1 MSTLKK
7 VAVIQSSYIPW
18 KGYFDIINDVDIF
31 LFHEDL
37 QYTKLDWRNRN
48 KIKTAGGSKWITVP
62 ISDSKNYMK
71 YNIDQVKVLP
81 DNKWQKKHLNSLKS
95 NYAKSKYFN
104 EYKTLLE
111 DIYLRHEWESLSE
124 MNIYMTK
131 KICEIL
137 GIDTQFFNSVDFEF
151 HGKKTDKLIN
161 ICKHFEA
168 DHYLS
173 GPAARDY
180 IEEEKFQ
187 DAGITLEYKDYSGY
201 PEYSQLYP
209 PFDHY
214 VTVLDLIF
222 NYGPQS
228 PFYIW
233 GWRQ

>member
-1 MSTLKK
+1 MSALKK
-7 VAVIQSSYIPW
+7 LAIIQSSYIPW